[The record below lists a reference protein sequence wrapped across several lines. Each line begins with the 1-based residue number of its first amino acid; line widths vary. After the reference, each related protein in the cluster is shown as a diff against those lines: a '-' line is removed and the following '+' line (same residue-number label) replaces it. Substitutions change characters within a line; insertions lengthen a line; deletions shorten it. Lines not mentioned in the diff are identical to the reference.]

1 MIIIKKKRTIII
13 IYQENKDKE
22 DIIINK
28 EIDNLYNKKGIN
40 IYKLFN
46 QNDIDETIEKFAE
59 MIVFDEDQKSIKIK
73 LNKYI
78 NY

>member
-40 IYKLFN
+40 IYRVFN